1 MSDRSRPLFSIVTP
15 VYKPRP
21 DHLQLTI
28 DSVRHQTFS
37 DWEWILVDDA
47 SKDHGVT
54 AVLER
59 AAAEDSRICV
69 VTRPRNG
76 HIVAASNDGLARAR
90 GTWTVFIDHDDLLVK
105 EALERLSTAIK
116 ENPDAGYVYT
126 DEDKIDDAGVLS
138 DTFRKP
144 DWSPERLRHQMYL
157 GHLSAMRSDLVRKVG
172 GFHKGFDGSQDHD
185 LALRVTEISK
195 QVVHIPEV
203 LYHWRIVPGSAAGDV
218 NAKDYATAAGIRAV
232 QEHLKRL
239 GRAHDVVT
247 ATRVAHT
254 YATWRSF
261 NPETLVS
268 VVIPT
273 CGSTGLAW
281 GEHRCFVVEAVR
293 SLLNH
298 TKHRNIEIVIV
309 FDRSTP
315 ATVLEQ
321 LRGIGGNRI
330 VLEEFDAPFNFSDK
344 CNRGFLASSGDVVVF
359 LNDDVEI
366 QSEDFIEQLCAPLEE
381 ESVGMTGARL
391 NYSDGSIQHAG
402 LIMQDTEF
410 VHAYLAQPDESFGFF
425 GELVVDH
432 EVSGLTAACVAL
444 RRDVVNQVGGFRLDL
459 PSNFNDVDFSCKVRS
474 LGYRLVWLHD
484 VRATHFESQTRK
496 TTVYGWEVEAIIE
509 RWGEPTRDP
518 YMPMEADRVISLI
531 ERTRKATQAQ

>member
-1 MSDRSRPLFSIVTP
+1 
-15 VYKPRP
+15 
-21 DHLQLTI
+21 
-28 DSVRHQTFS
+28 
-37 DWEWILVDDA
+37 
-47 SKDHGVT
+47 
-54 AVLER
+54 
-59 AAAEDSRICV
+59 
-69 VTRPRNG
+69 
-76 HIVAASNDGLARAR
+76 
-90 GTWTVFIDHDDLLVK
+90 
-105 EALERLSTAIK
+105 
-116 ENPDAGYVYT
+116 
-126 DEDKIDDAGVLS
+126 
-138 DTFRKP
+138 
-144 DWSPERLRHQMYL
+144 
-157 GHLSAMRSDLVRKVG
+157 
-172 GFHKGFDGSQDHD
+172 
-185 LALRVTEISK
+185 
-195 QVVHIPEV
+195 
-203 LYHWRIVPGSAAGDV
+203 
-218 NAKDYATAAGIRAV
+218 
-232 QEHLKRL
+232 
-239 GRAHDVVT
+239 
-247 ATRVAHT
+247 
-254 YATWRSF
+254 
-261 NPETLVS
+261 
-268 VVIPT
+268 
-273 CGSTGLAW
+273 LAW

-410 VHAYLAQPDESFGFF
+410 VHAYLAQPGESFGFF

-444 RRDVVNQVGGFRLDL
+444 RRDVVKEVGGFRLDL
-459 PSNFNDVDFSCKVRS
+459 PSNFNDVDFSYKVRAA
-474 LGYRLVWLHD
+474 GYRLLWLHD

-496 TTVYGWEVEAIIE
+496 NTVFGWEVQAILD
-509 RWGEPTRDP
+509 RWGKPSHDP
-518 YMPMEADRVISLI
+518 YMPMEADRVVALL
-531 ERTRKATQAQ
+531 ERQHSKKREA